1 MKTRQCIVIMG
12 VSGSGKST
20 VGKLLAERIGGEF
33 IDGDDL
39 HPAVNTKKMEHGI
52 PLDDTD
58 RWPWL
63 DSIVQTAQD
72 RMVSHSLVIAC
83 SALKKSYRARLSSI
97 PYRLVYLEGQKEKI
111 KSRLLRR
118 DGHFMPIDLIDT
130 QFADLEEPEDALV
143 AQVTWSLE
151 TIVEYI
157 IKEFKISR
165 GPDCE
170 IYARPSYLGKC
181 T

>member
-1 MKTRQCIVIMG
+1 MKTRLCVVIMG
-12 VSGSGKST
+12 VSGSGKTT
-20 VGKLLAERIGGEF
+20 VGKLLAERLGGFF

-39 HPAVNTKKMEHGI
+39 HPAANIKKMKHGT

-63 DSIVQTAQD
+63 DYIVRTAQE
-72 RMVSHSLVIAC
+72 RMVSQSVVVAC

-97 PYRLVYLEGQKEKI
+97 PYHLVYLEGQPDKI

-118 DGHFMPIDLIDT
+118 DGHFMPIDLIDS
-130 QFADLEEPEDALV
+130 QFADLEAPEDALV
-143 AQVTWSLE
+143 AQVTWPIE
-151 TIVEYI
+151 TIVEHI
-157 IKEFKISR
+157 IKAIEIPR
-165 GPDCE
+165 G
-170 IYARPSYLGKC
+170 

>member
-1 MKTRQCIVIMG
+1 MKTRSCIVIMG

-20 VGKLLAERIGGEF
+20 VGKLVAERLGGFF

-39 HPAVNTKKMEHGI
+39 HPAANIKKMKHGT

-63 DSIVQTAQD
+63 DYIVRTAQE
-72 RMVSHSLVIAC
+72 RMVSQSVVVAC
-83 SALKKSYRARLSSI
+83 SALKKSYRARFSSI
-97 PYRLVYLEGQKEKI
+97 PYHLVYLEGQQDKI

-118 DGHFMPIDLIDT
+118 DGHFMPIDLIDS
-130 QFADLEEPEDALV
+130 QFADLEAPEDALV
-143 AQVTWSLE
+143 AQVTWPIE
-151 TIVEYI
+151 TIVEHI
-157 IKEFKISR
+157 IKAIEIPR
-165 GPDCE
+165 G
-170 IYARPSYLGKC
+170 

>member
-1 MKTRQCIVIMG
+1 MNTRLCVVIMG

-20 VGKLLAERIGGEF
+20 VGKLLAERIGGFF

-39 HPAVNTKKMEHGI
+39 HSAVNIKKMKHGI

-63 DSIVQTAQD
+63 DAIVRAARERVVCQS
-72 RMVSHSLVIAC
+72 VVVAC
-83 SALKKSYRARLSSI
+83 SALKESYRAKLSSI
-97 PYRLVYLEGQKEKI
+97 PCRLVYLEGQQEKI
-111 KSRLLRR
+111 KSRLLGR
-118 DGHFMPIDLIDT
+118 DGHFMPSDLIQS
-130 QFADLEEPEDALV
+130 QFADLEAPEDALV
-143 AQVTWSLE
+143 SQVTWS
-151 TIVEYI
+151 TDAIVEYI

-165 GPDCE
+165 G
-170 IYARPSYLGKC
+170 

>member
-1 MKTRQCIVIMG
+1 MNTRLCVVIMG

-20 VGKLLAERIGGEF
+20 VGKLLAERIGGFF

-39 HPAVNTKKMEHGI
+39 HSAVNIKKMKHGI

-63 DSIVQTAQD
+63 DSIARTARE
-72 RMVSHSLVIAC
+72 RMVCQSVVVAC
-83 SALKKSYRARLSSI
+83 SALKESYRAKLSSI
-97 PYRLVYLEGQKEKI
+97 PCRLVYLEGQQEKI
-111 KSRLLRR
+111 KSRLLGR
-118 DGHFMPIDLIDT
+118 DGHFMPSDLIHS
-130 QFADLEEPEDALV
+130 QFADLEAPADALV
-143 AQVTWSLE
+143 AQVTWSTD

-165 GPDCE
+165 G
-170 IYARPSYLGKC
+170 